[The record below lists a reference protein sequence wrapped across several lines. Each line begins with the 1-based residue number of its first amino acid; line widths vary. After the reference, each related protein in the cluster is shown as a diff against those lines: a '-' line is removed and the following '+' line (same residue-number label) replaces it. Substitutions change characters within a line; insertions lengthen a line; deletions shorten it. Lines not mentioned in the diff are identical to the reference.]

1 MKNTK
6 IYLAAFSLF
15 ALLALQAPARAQG
28 VSVGVRGGVPLSD
41 AFDAVPGA
49 VTFQNLPHRWIA
61 GPTIEARLPFG
72 LGVTFDALYSRVGY
86 QSVDPVARESG
97 GQWDFP
103 LMLRYRA
110 GVGPVRPFIAGGGTF
125 NAITDVSAPT
135 SNAAGVVFG
144 TGVEI
149 KIPFVRITPE
159 IRYTRRF
166 SDQLDLDGLRSN
178 RNQFVFLTGITF

>member
-1 MKNTK
+1 MRKT
-6 IYLAAFSLF
+6 IICLALLTLAAV
-15 ALLALQAPARAQG
+15 PVWAQSI
-28 VSVGVRGGVPLSD
+28 SVGVRAGVPLSD
-41 AFDAVPGA
+41 AFEAVPGA
-49 VTFQNLPHRWIA
+49 VTFQNLPHRWTA
-61 GPTIEARLPFG
+61 GPTLELRLPLSLG
-72 LGVTFDALYSRVGY
+72 LTFDALYSRVEYERLDG
-86 QSVDPVARESG
+86 QGRESG

-110 GVGPVRPFIAGGGTF
+110 GVGPVRPFVAGGGTF

-135 SNAAGVVFG
+135 SNAAGVVLG
-144 TGVEI
+144 TGVEV